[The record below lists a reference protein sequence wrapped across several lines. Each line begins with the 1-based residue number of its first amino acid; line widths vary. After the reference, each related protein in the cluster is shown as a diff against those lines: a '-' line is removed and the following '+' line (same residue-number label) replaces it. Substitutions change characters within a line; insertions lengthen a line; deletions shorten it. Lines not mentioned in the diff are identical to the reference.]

1 MRAAN
6 FADFFGIDVLK
17 IYLISRNV
25 KLFENCKKVQNHS
38 TLLYSVYNIHIC
50 IHIRTTVWSEKE
62 ESAKR
67 ACSVSLLSVVIVIT
81 LLHLHFVIKQ
91 CQFLF
96 CHDRFWHRTEQNSVS
111 SFSVMKGFWHR
122 TEQNSVSYFSV
133 MKGFWRRTEQNSVSS
148 FSVMTGF
155 GAEQNRTVSVPSL
168 SWQVLA
174 PNRTEQC
181 QFLLCNDRF

>member
-1 MRAAN
+1 MSLRFFLMRAAN

-111 SFSVMKGFWHR
+111 SFSVMKGFWP
-122 TEQNSVSYFSV
+122 
-133 MKGFWRRTEQNSVSS
+133 RTEQNSVSS
-148 FSVMTGF
+148 FFVITGF
-155 GAEQNRTVSVPSL
+155 INWFRLGLKPSNWSVICVSWLV
-168 SWQVLA
+168 A
-174 PNRTEQC
+174 G
-181 QFLLCNDRF
+181 FLLGLTARWLRLRGGRVLCTV

>member
-96 CHDRFWHRTEQNSVS
+96 CHERILAPNRTEQRQLL
-111 SFSVMKGFWHR
+111 FCHER
-122 TEQNSVSYFSV
+122 
-133 MKGFWRRTEQNSVSS
+133 
-148 FSVMTGF
+148 
-155 GAEQNRTVSVPSL
+155 
-168 SWQVLA
+168 VLA

-181 QFLLCNDRF
+181 QFLLCHNRF